1 LCPSAC
7 FEHFNAIIENKEIKQ
22 IRHDVMKSHNT
33 LKAMKNAALC
43 ILMLGPTDQ
52 IIQNSKELRCLFHIF
67 QFLIPFYFLSTK
79 RLSTVHNKHKCS
91 TIRLGCS
98 PTSRVTSTSGAFHV
112 TFAAIINIFFAK
124 PKHSKRL
131 KSFLVMCFNQPCSF
145 WLSFKPLK
153 PNCLIDSCVM
163 CFNQLFVTPSTSLEL

>member
-1 LCPSAC
+1 MDIHLEMVLGPTTFPNSQWDQISTFLCPSAC
-7 FEHFNAIIENKEIKQ
+7 FEHFNAIIENKAIKQ
-22 IRHDVMKSHNT
+22 IRHDVVKSHNT

-112 TFAAIINIFFAK
+112 TFAAIINIF
-124 PKHSKRL
+124 L
-131 KSFLVMCFNQPCSF
+131 QNQSIA
-145 WLSFKPLK
+145 S
-153 PNCLIDSCVM
+153 V
-163 CFNQLFVTPSTSLEL
+163 